1 MSKLMTDVSSG
12 KVAYQAYTIEHG
24 IERIMLKVPL
34 QESKAFE
41 REFHEALEDGKTTK
55 AALMKIAKKHG
66 GSLRTKA

>member
-24 IERIMLKVPL
+24 IEQIMLKVPL

-41 REFHEALEDGKTTK
+41 REFHEALESGKTSK
-55 AALMKIAKKHG
+55 AALIKIATKHG

>member
-1 MSKLMTDVSSG
+1 MTDVSSG

-41 REFHEALEDGKTTK
+41 REFYEALESGKSSKT
-55 AALMKIAKKHG
+55 ALMKIATKHG
-66 GSLRTKA
+66 GSLRKKA

>member
-1 MSKLMTDVSSG
+1 MSKLMSDVSSG

-41 REFHEALEDGKTTK
+41 REFHEALESGKSGK
-55 AALMKIAKKHG
+55 AALMKIATKHG
-66 GSLRTKA
+66 GSLRKKA